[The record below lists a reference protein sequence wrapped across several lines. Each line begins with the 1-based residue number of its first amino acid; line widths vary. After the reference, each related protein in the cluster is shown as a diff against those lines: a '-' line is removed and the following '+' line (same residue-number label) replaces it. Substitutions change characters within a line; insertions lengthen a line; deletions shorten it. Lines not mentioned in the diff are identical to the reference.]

1 MLFDVLSL
9 QADLG
14 LQGIREAVIFHDTCH
29 KTPAKSVLSFVYRLS
44 IKMQL
49 LLFNMFYLAL

>member
-14 LQGIREAVIFHDTCH
+14 LQGIREAVIFHDTCN

-49 LLFNMFYLAL
+49 